1 MNESSATLISKAR
14 LFGDYFEFD
23 VYTEEKHEKR
33 TAAIA
38 AFNNN
43 FVVAV
48 PPGINSLRTILQGS
62 VSINLKIHQ
71 RMMAHDYKS
80 VNLTILGGEDL
91 TTLEDAFKELYDIDV
106 LDLSRTESHKI
117 KVMDRAF
124 KNIRVKTIKFG
135 DLDFNKVKSIVG
147 AFEQAHIDE
156 LDLSSM
162 ESEVKFKA
170 SSIFRLA
177 NIKKLKI
184 NNGAFKNCDYLDGAF
199 ECVEIDELDIT
210 GMNVSTVTNVEGLFD
225 GARIT
230 SMVGYDTLSF
240 EKVDRIVGMFQKFKC
255 DKLDVSNICT
265 DRVLSLDYMFLG
277 FEGEITGIEQWN
289 TSLVE
294 SMCSVFEDAKIRNID
309 VSGLNFSRVT
319 NITGMFSGIIAD
331 TVKMNNITFPSVA
344 YAKGIFENSKIRE
357 LYFNN
362 NTFHI
367 LDKLIDT
374 FSRMEN
380 NILHIENLQAEVLI
394 ALDCTFTKI
403 KSDTGIDISTWVIP
417 NLVWF
422 DTTFTYADV
431 PYINLSNLKLDKLVT
446 IKNLFNYCTTMSDN
460 IKFEGF
466 EAKYLI
472 IFLHSFME
480 LHGEKL
486 DMSWLVGER
495 LEQTLALFKKCHVKN
510 IDLTNF
516 KPQEAYRLRTDQMF
530 DSCESM
536 VNTVAG
542 ELDARDFTITN
553 TLMNAVEKVLRDE
566 RLRLIQGE
574 ET

>member
-23 VYTEEKHEKR
+23 VYNDDKQEKR

-48 PPGINSLRTILQGS
+48 PPGISSLRTILQGR

-106 LDLSRTESHKI
+106 LDLSRIESHKI
-117 KVMDRAF
+117 KVLDRAF
-124 KNIRVKTIKFG
+124 KNIRVGTIKFG
-135 DLDFNKVKSIVG
+135 DIDFHKVKSIVR
-147 AFEQAHIDE
+147 AFDQAHVDE

-162 ESEVKFKA
+162 KSEVKFKA
-170 SSIFRLA
+170 SELFQLA
-177 NIKKLKI
+177 KIRKLKI
-184 NNGAFKNCDYLDGAF
+184 NNDAFKNCDYLDSAF
-199 ECVEIDELDIT
+199 ECAEIDELDIT
-210 GMNVSTVTNVEGLFD
+210 GMNVSTVTNAEGLFN
-225 GARIT
+225 GTKIT
-230 SMVGYDTLSF
+230 SMIGYDTLRF
-240 EKVDRIVGMFQKFKC
+240 ENVDSIKGMFQKFKC

-289 TSLVE
+289 TSLVD
-294 SMCSVFEDAKIRNID
+294 SMNSVFADAKVRNID
-309 VSGLNFSRVT
+309 VSGWNFSRVT
-319 NITGMFSGIIAD
+319 DIKEMFRGITAD
-331 TVKMNNITFPSVA
+331 TVKMNNITFPSVS
-344 YAKGIFENSKIRE
+344 YAMNLFREAKIRE

-362 NTFHI
+362 NTFHV
-367 LDKLIDT
+367 LDKLIST

-380 NILHIENLQAEVLI
+380 SILHIENLRAEVLI
-394 ALDCTFTKI
+394 TLDCTFTKI

-417 NLVWF
+417 NLVCF
-422 DTTFTYADV
+422 DTTFAYADV
-431 PYINLSNLKLDKLVT
+431 PYINLSNLKLDKLAA
-446 IKNLFNYCTTMSDN
+446 IKRIFNDCATMSEN
-460 IKFEGF
+460 INFEGF
-466 EAKYLI
+466 EAKHLI
-472 IFLHSFME
+472 IFLHSFVE
-480 LHGEKL
+480 LHGERL

-495 LEQTLALFKKCHVKN
+495 LEQTIAMFKKCHVKN
-510 IDLTNF
+510 IDLINF
-516 KPQEAYRLRTDQMF
+516 KPQEAYRLDTDQMF

-536 VNTVAG
+536 VKTIAG
-542 ELDARDFTITN
+542 ELDARDYRITN
-553 TLMNAVEKVLRDE
+553 TLMNAIEKELRDE
-566 RLRLIQGE
+566 RLRSIQGE